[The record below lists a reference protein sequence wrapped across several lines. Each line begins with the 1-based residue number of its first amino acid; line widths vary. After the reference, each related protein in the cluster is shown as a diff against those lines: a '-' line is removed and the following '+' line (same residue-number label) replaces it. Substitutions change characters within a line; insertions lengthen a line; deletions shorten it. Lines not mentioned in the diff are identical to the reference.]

1 VQAYKASEAIFL
13 GTDFFGKPVLVFVF
27 GAVTFNY
34 SLAAVSNIVNVVI
47 SVRTMNR
54 FGTNAAA
61 YLEAIKEIAGASSLD
76 AVEKVT
82 RAMDAYK
89 IANSLETMDKYLK
102 VSR

>member
-1 VQAYKASEAIFL
+1 
-13 GTDFFGKPVLVFVF
+13 
-27 GAVTFNY
+27 
-34 SLAAVSNIVNVVI
+34 
-47 SVRTMNR
+47 MNR